1 MTLPT
6 RRLGIAV
13 VRGRSMQPT
22 LADGDRLLVVHGLPP
37 RVGRVVVVR
46 LPGGVLAVKRAAAR
60 EPGGWWVD
68 RDNEAEGVDSWQVG
82 AIPDHDVLAVAVARL
97 WPRPRRV

>member
-1 MTLPT
+1 MSLPT

-22 LADGDRLLVVHGLPP
+22 LSDGDRLLVVHGRPP
-37 RVGRVVVVR
+37 RPGQVVVAR
-46 LPGGVLAVKRAAAR
+46 LPSGVLAVKRATTR
-60 EPGGWWVD
+60 EADGWWLD

-82 AIPDHDVLAVAVARL
+82 AVPDRDVLAVAVARL
-97 WPRPRRV
+97 WPRPRLV